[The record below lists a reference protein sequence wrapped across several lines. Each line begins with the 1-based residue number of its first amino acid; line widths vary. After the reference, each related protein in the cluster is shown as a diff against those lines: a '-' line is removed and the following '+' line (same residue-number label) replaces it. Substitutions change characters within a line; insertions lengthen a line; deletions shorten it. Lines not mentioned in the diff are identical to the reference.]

1 MFNDRELGFLTT
13 ELSCKEPYTY
23 NINMFI
29 GLYFLNV
36 HLNSALKQH
45 YINNL
50 DYSKEEIAREF
61 IRNTM
66 NTYELIL
73 N

>member
-1 MFNDRELGFLTT
+1 MFNDRELCFLTT
-13 ELSCKEPYTY
+13 ELRCKEPYTY

-36 HLNSALKQH
+36 HPNSALKQH

-50 DYSKEEIAREF
+50 DYSK
-61 IRNTM
+61 
-66 NTYELIL
+66 
-73 N
+73 